1 MEKIYEFLD
10 YPESHDGMSIT
21 LHDQS
26 DNTVYLELCTAI
38 TKRLQGFLSHDTM
51 DSVMD
56 NNNPDKEIKDG
67 RYHQTFAEWVFHD
80 NKDNTKHY
88 RLRVEKLSSPSTD
101 VAVTLQSLRRELA
114 QRLQGCFIGVC
125 IESEFQF

>member
-1 MEKIYEFLD
+1 
-10 YPESHDGMSIT
+10 
-21 LHDQS
+21 
-26 DNTVYLELCTAI
+26 
-38 TKRLQGFLSHDTM
+38 M

-56 NNNPDKEIKDG
+56 NNKPDEEITDG

-80 NKDNTKHY
+80 NKYNKKHY

-125 IESEFQF
+125 SRHTHT